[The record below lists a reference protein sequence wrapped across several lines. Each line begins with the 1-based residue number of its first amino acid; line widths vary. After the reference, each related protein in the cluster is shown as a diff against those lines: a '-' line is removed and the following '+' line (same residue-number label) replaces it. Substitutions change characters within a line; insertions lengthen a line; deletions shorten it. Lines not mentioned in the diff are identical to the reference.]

1 MTVSAMLRHPSALLP
16 LVMSVGALAMVVWFV
31 AAHGIARQPDESAQ
45 ARAWQ
50 ILMAVQVPVIAYFA
64 LQLAPARASSGA
76 DRADASGSC
85 RRPCRGACPAARLLT
100 APIAGRARAF
110 VGQLRRCSKTRQATN
125 AAISAVT
132 AMITSHHRSWPRLTG
147 APRVMTEDYA
157 ARAPPEF
164 TTALELACP
173 SPIARS

>member
-64 LQLAPARASSGA
+64 LQWLPRAPRPARIVLTLQVV
-76 DRADASGSC
+76 
-85 RRPCRGACPAARLLT
+85 AAVLAAAPVLLL
-100 APIAGRARAF
+100 GF
-110 VGQLRRCSKTRQATN
+110 
-125 AAISAVT
+125 
-132 AMITSHHRSWPRLTG
+132 
-147 APRVMTEDYA
+147 
-157 ARAPPEF
+157 
-164 TTALELACP
+164 
-173 SPIARS
+173 